1 MKKSNKKNLVAVG
14 GIEPPLTLVHSAM
27 RHHNEILPYLPL
39 QTFTALCG
47 GVIPPFLFASFALG
61 RLQKPLVSLPTSE
74 RLLLLWLLKSL
85 LPNISR
91 CCWRW
96 VLCAVGAIVRCLSTA
111 AH

>member
-1 MKKSNKKNLVAVG
+1 MKKSNKKYLVAVG
-14 GIEPPLTLVHSAM
+14 GFEPPLTLVRSAM

-74 RLLLLWLLKSL
+74 RLLLL
-85 LPNISR
+85 
-91 CCWRW
+91 
-96 VLCAVGAIVRCLSTA
+96 
-111 AH
+111 